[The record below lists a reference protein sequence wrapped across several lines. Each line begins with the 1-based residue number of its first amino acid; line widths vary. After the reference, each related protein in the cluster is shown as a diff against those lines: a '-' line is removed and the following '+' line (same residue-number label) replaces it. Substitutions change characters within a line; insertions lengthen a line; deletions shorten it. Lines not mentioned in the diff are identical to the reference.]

1 MSFFKKVKAN
11 QPPEIPALELTP
23 SPEHSL
29 HHKDSKFDDDK
40 HEPVEEF
47 TSVSISSTEEPSS
60 SNTRLAVSSETPRS
74 RFSSDGPEGY
84 DNDDE
89 KKHVKMDEKNEEQVE
104 YLNAMKLSLI
114 VVALS
119 FSVFCMALDN
129 TIISTAIPK
138 ITDDFKVSSTIPLKI
153 SIELLNCS
161 SRPSTT
167 SAGTDSPTS

>member
-40 HEPVEEF
+40 HEAVEEF
-47 TSVSISSTEEPSS
+47 TSVPLYSTDGASS

-74 RFSSDGPEGY
+74 RFSSDGPEAYY
-84 DNDDE
+84 DEDE
-89 KKHVKMDEKNEEQVE
+89 KKDQEVEEKAEDQVE
-104 YLNAMKLSLI
+104 YPTAMKLSLI
-114 VVALS
+114 VIALS
-119 FSVFCMALDN
+119 LSVFCMALDN

-138 ITDDFKVSSTIPLKI
+138 ITDDFKV
-153 SIELLNCS
+153 
-161 SRPSTT
+161 
-167 SAGTDSPTS
+167 